1 VRFAVG
7 FRNKYYRI
15 NKDNSLYRI
24 KNAIENLEGLFS
36 QEAEDVVSTDLIEVE
51 GLNTISC
58 PPHFVQLIATIK
70 ALKELEQRVE
80 DDQFISLQNKEE

>member
-1 VRFAVG
+1 MG
-7 FRNKYYRI
+7 FRNKYYRM
-15 NKDNSLYRI
+15 NKESVNYSI

-70 ALKELEQRVE
+70 ILRELEQRVE
-80 DDQFISLQNKEE
+80 ADQFISLQNKEE

>member
-1 VRFAVG
+1 MG
-7 FRNKYYRI
+7 FRNKYYRM
-15 NKDNSLYRI
+15 NKESVNYSI

-36 QEAEDVVSTDLIEVE
+36 QEAEDVVSTEMFEVE

-70 ALKELEQRVE
+70 ILKELERSVE
-80 DDQFISLQNKEE
+80 NSNFISLRSQEE

>member
-1 VRFAVG
+1 MS
-7 FRNKYYRI
+7 FRYRCYAQ
-15 NKDNSLYRI
+15 NKDNSLYSI

-36 QEAEDVVSTDLIEVE
+36 QEAADVVSTDLIEVE

-80 DDQFISLQNKEE
+80 ADQFISLQNKEE

>member
-1 VRFAVG
+1 VS
-7 FRNKYYRI
+7 FRNRYYRI
-15 NKDNSLYRI
+15 NKESVIYNL

-70 ALKELEQRVE
+70 ILRELEQRVE
-80 DDQFISLQNKEE
+80 ADQFISLQNKEE

>member
-1 VRFAVG
+1 M
-7 FRNKYYRI
+7 NKESVNY
-15 NKDNSLYRI
+15 SI

-70 ALKELEQRVE
+70 VLRELEQRVE
-80 DDQFISLQNKEE
+80 SNQFISLQNKEE

>member
-1 VRFAVG
+1 MG
-7 FRNKYYRI
+7 FRNKYYRM
-15 NKDNSLYRI
+15 NKESVTYGI
-24 KNAIENLEGLFS
+24 KNAIDNLEGLFS

-70 ALKELEQRVE
+70 ILKELERSVE
-80 DDQFISLQNKEE
+80 NSNFISLRSQEE